1 MMMIVVRMVKV
12 VMKENLYL
20 LSVATVPVVVVGG
33 EGEGAGV
40 LPTHSIVQ
48 VAEPDESFLSDM
60 NINFIGFVLWIDGDL
75 DLQKLQS

>member
-1 MMMIVVRMVKV
+1 M
-12 VMKENLYL
+12 
-20 LSVATVPVVVVGG
+20 GG

-48 VAEPDESFLSDM
+48 VAEPDESFLSDR